1 MNTSLR
7 LTVRRID
14 GRFRVV
20 ASDPDW
26 IAAENGRFERNPDPI
41 MEHTH
46 GHPFTD
52 RREAWRLVDE
62 IRLGLE
68 QGRDLDLR
76 HWQ

>member
-1 MNTSLR
+1 MNTRLR

-20 ASDPDW
+20 ASDPEWLETDD
-26 IAAENGRFERNPDPI
+26 GRLERNPDPT

-46 GHPFTD
+46 GHSFTD
-52 RREAWRLVDE
+52 RREAWSFARE
-62 IRLGLE
+62 IRQGLE

-76 HWQ
+76 HWE